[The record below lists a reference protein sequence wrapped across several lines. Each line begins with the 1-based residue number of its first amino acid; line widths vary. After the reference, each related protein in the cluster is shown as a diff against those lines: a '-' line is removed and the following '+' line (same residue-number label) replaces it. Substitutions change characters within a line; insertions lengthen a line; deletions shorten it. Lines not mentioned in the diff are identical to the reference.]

1 VVRIAS
7 LEEFAREQAIL
18 AALRTDGQVAVG
30 DLVERLG
37 VSGVTIRKD
46 LTELE
51 RRSLLRRVRG
61 GAVSVSAND
70 EGTFEMRLWQHRD
83 RKRAIARAVAPLVR
97 DGDVI
102 AIDSSTTAF
111 YLAEEILDRR
121 NLVVITNGL
130 RAAML
135 LMEQSSARVLMPGGI
150 LRRSAGSM
158 VGPVGGL
165 LAGRGRIG
173 KGFFGVIGISTQ
185 HGLMDISA
193 EEAQTKQGLADA
205 CDEVYGLF
213 DSSKT
218 GGFGF
223 HSFAAT
229 AAITGLYTDDAIGNE
244 LVAEWTA
251 LGVPLHAVAPDADD
265 LEKAPRPATFSNRRY
280 GGSK

>member
-1 VVRIAS
+1 MVCIAS

-18 AALRTDGQVAVG
+18 AALRTEGQVAVG
-30 DLVERLG
+30 DLVTRLG

-51 RRSLLRRVRG
+51 RRNLLRRVRG

-70 EGTFEMRLWQHRD
+70 EGTFEMRLWQHRET
-83 RKRAIARAVAPLVR
+83 KRAIAKAVAPLVQN
-97 DGDVI
+97 GDVI

-111 YLAEEILDRR
+111 YLAEEIIDRR

-135 LMEQSSARVLMPGGI
+135 FMEQSSARVVMPGGI

-158 VGPVGGL
+158 VGPVGDVL
-165 LAGRGRIG
+165 TGRGRVG

-193 EEAQTKQGLADA
+193 EEAQTKHGLAVA

-218 GGFGF
+218 SGFGF
-223 HSFAAT
+223 HSFAAP
-229 AAITGLYTDDAIGNE
+229 AAITGLYTDDGVSSD
-244 LVAEWTA
+244 LVAEWKTI
-251 LGVPLHAVAPDADD
+251 GVPLHAVAAATDGLDQG
-265 LEKAPRPATFSNRRY
+265 PRPSTFRNRRY
-280 GGSK
+280 GGSR